1 MKSLDPWLRHKS
13 LLARARDSEHKK
25 NWVNRNYFRE
35 FDQGKIEW
43 LMLKLTKVAKN
54 IDEVDATSLLLE
66 LVAEPT
72 KFFRR
77 KSWCFNTEPAKPS

>member
-1 MKSLDPWLRHKS
+1 
-13 LLARARDSEHKK
+13 
-25 NWVNRNYFRE
+25 
-35 FDQGKIEW
+35 
-43 LMLKLTKVAKN
+43 MLKLTKVAKN

-77 KSWCFNTEPAKPS
+77 KSKCFITEPAKPSYAVSSARKRVQLK